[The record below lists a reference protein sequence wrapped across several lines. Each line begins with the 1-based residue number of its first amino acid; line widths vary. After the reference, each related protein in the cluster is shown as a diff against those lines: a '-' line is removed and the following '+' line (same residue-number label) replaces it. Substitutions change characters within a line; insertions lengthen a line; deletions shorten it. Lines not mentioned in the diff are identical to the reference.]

1 MASDTITI
9 LTDTNGRFATKQFQR
24 LANGEWHVTGYSNM
38 SRFRWREETIDG
50 IHSLAEVLKAVS
62 TEASSFPIRGRIHDD
77 QRDNEIV
84 RRRLDTFGGRR
95 GETPHSWTMLDFDGV
110 QLPPGLDMVED
121 PEQCVEGLIGQH
133 LPAEFQDTTLW
144 WQLSSSCGVRDTTTL
159 KTHLWFW
166 LHRPVSGGDLSDY
179 LDVHAP
185 EVDLCVLR
193 NDTQPHYT
201 AAPIFQNTP
210 DPLPVRQS
218 LMEREHDFV
227 TLPEIDTAALRLEAV
242 AAGRG
247 SALLA
252 NAEGFEAKLALLGD
266 GPGLASF
273 HKPIR
278 DAIFDHLYGCLVLPR
293 DFEPIK
299 GKIRAAVIAAPKRSD
314 RQKDVARYCSD
325 AYLDETIAGA
335 IRRTRGR
342 TIAIRTA
349 GDGQGLANDASAET
363 DAIDLEEAGR
373 RLEAEVDAFFEAAP

>member
-95 GETPHSWTMLDFDGV
+95 
-110 QLPPGLDMVED
+110 
-121 PEQCVEGLIGQH
+121 
-133 LPAEFQDTTLW
+133 
-144 WQLSSSCGVRDTTTL
+144 
-159 KTHLWFW
+159 
-166 LHRPVSGGDLSDY
+166 
-179 LDVHAP
+179 
-185 EVDLCVLR
+185 
-193 NDTQPHYT
+193 
-201 AAPIFQNTP
+201 
-210 DPLPVRQS
+210 
-218 LMEREHDFV
+218 
-227 TLPEIDTAALRLEAV
+227 
-242 AAGRG
+242 
-247 SALLA
+247 
-252 NAEGFEAKLALLGD
+252 GD

-363 DAIDLEEAGR
+363 DAVDLEEAGR